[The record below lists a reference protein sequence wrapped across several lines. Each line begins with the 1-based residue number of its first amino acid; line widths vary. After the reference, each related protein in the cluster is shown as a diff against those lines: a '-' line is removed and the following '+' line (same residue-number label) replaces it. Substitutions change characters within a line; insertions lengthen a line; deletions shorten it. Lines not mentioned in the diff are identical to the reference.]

1 MTITHLNYDPASL
14 QERVLNQYLK
24 ISSSQGEA
32 SALERNIQRMQ
43 KQLNSLIK
51 KYQEISNWSEK
62 DITLGVDWLDTVVK
76 PKYPEFSRLTVPA
89 LNSSEQ
95 SVLETTNA
103 PMIWV
108 YNGTHP
114 FYITEPCLRYEMT
127 FSREGYYAFKNTTP
141 NVCIVKDEGDPAVAS
156 PPELVLSNTLNYRK
170 DDLREFLTA
179 TTHPHASSETPGRMF
194 NNICTGMDNP
204 FREYLTGNKVKVI
217 GDFKRGIRLALDW
230 MRTYN
235 VNDAYGGFT
244 PWRCVPTRSS
254 ASMIDILSNL
264 MAESG
269 ITESQY
275 ITSLINLTQVTY
287 NFLKAPMTEKMP
299 DTIGELWSPEIND
312 EWAKLELL
320 TTKHIPRHDG
330 LAFPILSG
338 LTAVAVK
345 MQHGVIRAN
354 GCSTTDDIWNEIAL
368 DSFFINKAQVGTH
381 ARHWKALVIPYLAA
395 WFQVLTTFKTLYAT
409 LLFQC
414 CINDD
419 LRIIGRDHAMG
430 LLLRDM
436 VAPAIE
442 KSESGLLLNKYY
454 LDQYLWKARQPH
466 ITDKDLHPTTVM
478 PEYTECIKNLDF
490 VLPASS
496 KTSNK
501 IVGKLLAK
509 LL

>member
-1 MTITHLNYDPASL
+1 
-14 QERVLNQYLK
+14 
-24 ISSSQGEA
+24 
-32 SALERNIQRMQ
+32 
-43 KQLNSLIK
+43 
-51 KYQEISNWSEK
+51 
-62 DITLGVDWLDTVVK
+62 
-76 PKYPEFSRLTVPA
+76 
-89 LNSSEQ
+89 
-95 SVLETTNA
+95 
-103 PMIWV
+103 
-108 YNGTHP
+108 
-114 FYITEPCLRYEMT
+114 
-127 FSREGYYAFKNTTP
+127 
-141 NVCIVKDEGDPAVAS
+141 
-156 PPELVLSNTLNYRK
+156 
-170 DDLREFLTA
+170 
-179 TTHPHASSETPGRMF
+179 
-194 NNICTGMDNP
+194 
-204 FREYLTGNKVKVI
+204 
-217 GDFKRGIRLALDW
+217 
-230 MRTYN
+230 
-235 VNDAYGGFT
+235 
-244 PWRCVPTRSS
+244 
-254 ASMIDILSNL
+254 
-264 MAESG
+264 
-269 ITESQY
+269 
-275 ITSLINLTQVTY
+275 
-287 NFLKAPMTEKMP
+287 MTEKMP

-345 MQHGVIRAN
+345 MQHGVIQAN
-354 GCSTTDDIWNEIAL
+354 GCSTTDDIWDEIAL
-368 DSFFINKAQVGTH
+368 DSFFVDKAQVGTH

-501 IVGKLLAK
+501 ITGKLLAK